1 MVEAWNEYVAGHG
14 VGVWTIDSKM
24 PLQTLHHKPHSLA
37 HTPCTTR
44 VCTTDARVDRT
55 ARFRMRNVE
64 GGKVLYFG
72 LWQALEDV
80 EGVQEASSNQTCN
93 PDETRSKFKSEFQT
107 NVNYISTSTP
117 HQSLIKRS

>member
-1 MVEAWNEYVAGHG
+1 MVEAWNEYVADGYG
-14 VGVWTIDSKM
+14 VGVWTIESKM

-64 GGKVLYFG
+64 GGKVLCFG

-80 EGVQEASSNQTCN
+80 EGC
-93 PDETRSKFKSEFQT
+93 
-107 NVNYISTSTP
+107 
-117 HQSLIKRS
+117 KRPAAAPTKPAIQMKKI